1 MLRLRSRIWT
11 ATLALTMAA
20 GLVASAAT
28 SPSAPGV
35 LQDQGRGG
43 PPPGGRGQGPARD
56 NLAAPTVGTGSIAG
70 TVVVEG
76 AGTPVRRAR
85 VTLTGVEVRVPRT
98 AVTSDN
104 GQFSFTSLPAGRF
117 SMSVSKA
124 GYVDM
129 AYGAKRAGRPGT
141 PIQLAEG
148 QKLEKAN
155 ITIPRG
161 SVVTGV
167 VIDENGE
174 PSPGTSVRV
183 MRFLMRTGER
193 TLQQA
198 GQDQTDDRGM
208 YRIYGLQPGEY
219 IISAAPRNMNIGDL
233 RQTILAEI
241 ETAVQQAQAAR
252 GGGPG
257 GGAGGG
263 AGGGGRAGARG
274 AAPIDVT
281 QIMNGR
287 GQQMLDRAS
296 QLQQQLQQVE
306 QEQAVAYAPVYY
318 PGTTSPSGA
327 ASVTL
332 GVGEERAGI
341 DFQLQL
347 VQTAKIEG
355 RIQGTD
361 GNPVQET
368 RLALV
373 SADRAGVPSIPGVN
387 SNMARVDREGK
398 FSFTNVTP
406 GQYRV
411 MARAAVRPAA
421 DPSGSA
427 IAPAPGGRGRDMG
440 PGGRGGGAQQVL
452 WASADVTIG
461 GQSVNDLVL
470 TLQPGMTMTGRIVF
484 EGSSIPP
491 PTDLTRVRVNLVPRG
506 QQQGFE
512 MGGVPPAQVDNTG
525 RFTIMGVVPG
535 RYTLTANVPP
545 GAGRAGGPAGAPGA
559 GGATATTG
567 AGGTTPPA
575 GQWFL
580 KSAVASGRDML
591 DFALDVEPNQ
601 EVAGAII
608 TFGDKSQ
615 EVSGIIQDSTGKPT
629 ADYTIIIYP
638 SDNRYW
644 LPQSRRIQSSR
655 PGTDGRFTFRN
666 LPPGDYRLTAVTD
679 VEPGDWFNPDFLS
692 QLANASIPLALTEG
706 EKKTQDIKVK

>member
-1 MLRLRSRIWT
+1 MT
-11 ATLALTMAA
+11 
-20 GLVASAAT
+20 
-28 SPSAPGV
+28 
-35 LQDQGRGG
+35 
-43 PPPGGRGQGPARD
+43 
-56 NLAAPTVGTGSIAG
+56 
-70 TVVVEG
+70 
-76 AGTPVRRAR
+76 
-85 VTLTGVEVRVPRT
+85 
-98 AVTSDN
+98 
-104 GQFSFTSLPAGRF
+104 
-117 SMSVSKA
+117 VSKA
-124 GYVDM
+124 GCGHRVRQ
-129 AYGAKRAGRPGT
+129 RAGRPGT
-141 PIQLAEG
+141 PIQLADG

-155 ITIPRG
+155 ITLPRG

-193 TLQQA
+193 TLQQN

-219 IISAAPRNMNIGDL
+219 IVSASPRNNNIGDL

-241 ETAVQQAQAAR
+241 EAAVQQAQAAR

-257 GGAGGG
+257 AGPGGG
-263 AGGGGRAGARG
+263 AGGVGGRGAARG

-281 QIMNGR
+281 QIMSGR
-287 GQQMLDRAS
+287 GQQMVDRAS

-327 ASVTL
+327 ATVTI

-355 RIQGTD
+355 RIQGPD
-361 GNPVQET
+361 GTPVQET

-427 IAPAPGGRGRDMG
+427 AQAPGGRGRDMG
-440 PGGRGGGAQQVL
+440 PGGRGGVAQQVL

-484 EGSSIPP
+484 EGSSIPA
-491 PTDLTRVRVNLVPRG
+491 PTDLTRVRVTIVPRG

-512 MGGVPPAQVDNTG
+512 MGGVPPAQVDTTG

-545 GAGRAGGPAGAPGA
+545 GAGRAGGPD
-559 GGATATTG
+559 
-567 AGGTTPPA
+567 PA
-575 GQWFL
+575 
-580 KSAVASGRDML
+580 
-591 DFALDVEPNQ
+591 
-601 EVAGAII
+601 
-608 TFGDKSQ
+608 
-615 EVSGIIQDSTGKPT
+615 
-629 ADYTIIIYP
+629 
-638 SDNRYW
+638 
-644 LPQSRRIQSSR
+644 
-655 PGTDGRFTFRN
+655 
-666 LPPGDYRLTAVTD
+666 PPGPAAHRPTGTGGRRRRPVSD
-679 VEPGDWFNPDFLS
+679 S
-692 QLANASIPLALTEG
+692 
-706 EKKTQDIKVK
+706 